1 MSQLIELTHKL
12 KEIFQ
17 INRADLDFGIYRI
30 LNTRSQEIEKYLS
43 QTLPQKVKQA
53 LGDNQSEQ
61 IAGWQ
66 AELEQAKKQAQELG
80 IDPNQSPKVQELQS
94 KIEQAKKGSADHE
107 TAVYRHLL
115 TFFSRYYEEGD
126 FISQR
131 RYKGDTYAVPYS
143 GEEVLLHWANKDQY
157 YTKSGENFSNYR
169 FSLDDGRTV
178 FFRLNS
184 ADIAKDNRKDNDTKR
199 LFTLATAQT
208 IERENEDGE
217 LEMIDIN
224 PITQSEDG
232 KTLTILFDYKPFEK
246 SAKQEKILEQDLA
259 TLQAHDLLQTK
270 WIALAE
276 RCPTEKN
283 PNRTLLEKHLSD
295 YTQKNS
301 ADYFIH
307 KDLGGFLRR
316 ELDFYIKNEV
326 MNLDDVQNISHFAP
340 LEANLRLIQ
349 TLRSIALELIAFL
362 AQLENFQKKLW
373 LKKKFVAGH
382 HYLITLSHILQ
393 LEQAGRF
400 IEEIANNVK
409 QLAQWQS
416 LFNLPSADAQ
426 AFLNAQKANNAG
438 GGGKPCL
445 NSNSYNDLQHLVVDT
460 SLFSATFQSTLISE
474 LSRSLGDFDSHING
488 TLIHSDNFQALN
500 LLQARYR
507 EQVKCIYIDPPYNTG
522 GDGFIYKD
530 GYQSSSWGTLIHSRL
545 TLAKPLLNQA
555 GVIFQSIDDNEQANL
570 KLLSDNVFGRE
581 NFISLLT
588 VENNPKGRKNSK
600 FISVC
605 NDYCLIYVLDNSKS
619 YFVENIPKDIKD
631 LTQDEHGNYVHN
643 SGKRVLVGENKFN
656 NLVQNLNSDKHY
668 TVYYHEKSQNLILK
682 KETQLSEVDESLISQ
697 GYLRYIS
704 HLGNSFV
711 ENTYTDRKI
720 LGLFE
725 NKALEFKDNKIYE
738 KNFSTTIRLKSILSN
753 KKYSGVIQNVKS
765 TIELD
770 FKTTS
775 AGTLLK
781 NLFHKDDVFNAPK
794 NITFIQTLVT
804 LIDDRNQTI
813 LDYFAGS
820 GTTAHAVINLNREDK
835 GNRQYILV
843 EQGEYFDTVL
853 KPRVQKVIY
862 SKAWKDGK
870 PVVEGKAE
878 NLQGVPQIVKVLKL
892 ESYEDTLNNL
902 ELRHS
907 GLFDNLSDDVQQ
919 DYLLHYMLNLESRGS
934 LLNVSHFEKP
944 FDYGLNISTT
954 SAGAYEWQKVDLVE
968 TFNYLIGAKVINVD
982 DKRAEQ
988 GFVAIECRLPNQSA
1002 DEKTLIFWRDCER
1015 IDYDGL
1021 QAQFDRL
1028 GINPADSEYSQVY
1041 VNGDHTLETVWDGEQ
1056 SGSLKIISIE
1066 DAFLSLMFEGDA

>member
-438 GGGKPCL
+438 GG
-445 NSNSYNDLQHLVVDT
+445 V
-460 SLFSATFQSTLISE
+460 
-474 LSRSLGDFDSHING
+474 
-488 TLIHSDNFQALN
+488 
-500 LLQARYR
+500 
-507 EQVKCIYIDPPYNTG
+507 
-522 GDGFIYKD
+522 
-530 GYQSSSWGTLIHSRL
+530 
-545 TLAKPLLNQA
+545 
-555 GVIFQSIDDNEQANL
+555 
-570 KLLSDNVFGRE
+570 
-581 NFISLLT
+581 
-588 VENNPKGRKNSK
+588 NP
-600 FISVC
+600 V
-605 NDYCLIYVLDNSKS
+605 
-619 YFVENIPKDIKD
+619 
-631 LTQDEHGNYVHN
+631 
-643 SGKRVLVGENKFN
+643 
-656 NLVQNLNSDKHY
+656 
-668 TVYYHEKSQNLILK
+668 
-682 KETQLSEVDESLISQ
+682 
-697 GYLRYIS
+697 
-704 HLGNSFV
+704 
-711 ENTYTDRKI
+711 
-720 LGLFE
+720 
-725 NKALEFKDNKIYE
+725 
-738 KNFSTTIRLKSILSN
+738 
-753 KKYSGVIQNVKS
+753 
-765 TIELD
+765 
-770 FKTTS
+770 
-775 AGTLLK
+775 
-781 NLFHKDDVFNAPK
+781 
-794 NITFIQTLVT
+794 
-804 LIDDRNQTI
+804 
-813 LDYFAGS
+813 
-820 GTTAHAVINLNREDK
+820 
-835 GNRQYILV
+835 
-843 EQGEYFDTVL
+843 
-853 KPRVQKVIY
+853 
-862 SKAWKDGK
+862 
-870 PVVEGKAE
+870 
-878 NLQGVPQIVKVLKL
+878 
-892 ESYEDTLNNL
+892 
-902 ELRHS
+902 
-907 GLFDNLSDDVQQ
+907 
-919 DYLLHYMLNLESRGS
+919 
-934 LLNVSHFEKP
+934 
-944 FDYGLNISTT
+944 
-954 SAGAYEWQKVDLVE
+954 
-968 TFNYLIGAKVINVD
+968 
-982 DKRAEQ
+982 
-988 GFVAIECRLPNQSA
+988 
-1002 DEKTLIFWRDCER
+1002 
-1015 IDYDGL
+1015 
-1021 QAQFDRL
+1021 
-1028 GINPADSEYSQVY
+1028 
-1041 VNGDHTLETVWDGEQ
+1041 
-1056 SGSLKIISIE
+1056 
-1066 DAFLSLMFEGDA
+1066 